1 VNEKEAARELISVIK
16 ISARPEKRQELF
28 LTISSLLDS
37 IRGEDG
43 CRGYRFYG
51 EAGEQDSFL
60 LVGEWNTRFD
70 WYRHLNSERFA
81 VLRGSIQLLSVE
93 KDLIFDLWSR
103 VEGIEL
109 FSTRGSTTKEHSQHG
124 SAERERF
131 RE

>member
-1 VNEKEAARELISVIK
+1 MNEKETTHELISVIK
-16 ISARPEKRQELF
+16 ISARPEKRRELF

-60 LVGEWNTRFD
+60 LIGEWNTRSD

-81 VLRGSIQLLSVE
+81 ILQGSLELLSE
-93 KDLIFDLWSR
+93 KKELDFDLWSR

-109 FSTRGSTTKEHSQHG
+109 FATTGVNKE
-124 SAERERF
+124 A
-131 RE
+131 